1 MFMKS
6 NTLSIV
12 MYHYVRDLKNS
23 RYPRIKGFD
32 ISEFKS
38 QIEFFK
44 SNYNIIT
51 MEQLIS
57 AITPP
62 PSKSL
67 SNSINSL
74 ESSHT
79 TNCSAIDSSKL
90 PKNPLLLT
98 FDDGYIDHYTN
109 VFPILKEHK
118 IQGSF
123 FMPGRTIAENALLDV
138 NKIHFILASAP
149 LDSLL
154 NDLLEKMDFY
164 RGREFSYPSN
174 DELFKQY
181 AKDERFD
188 TKEVVF
194 IKRILQAALP
204 ERLRNIIASELFA
217 KYLGLA
223 EDRFARE
230 LYMNYD
236 QIALM
241 KREGMFIGFHGYE
254 HYWLSTLS
262 EEEIRTDMIK
272 GLEVISPYVDKNA
285 WVCCYPFGSYDERV
299 VKIASE
305 MGCILGVTTEVRLAH
320 LKSENPLLLPRLDCN
335 DYPPRS
341 EKYKVIGGIK

>member
-1 MFMKS
+1 M
-6 NTLSIV
+6 
-12 MYHYVRDLKNS
+12 
-23 RYPRIKGFD
+23 
-32 ISEFKS
+32 
-38 QIEFFK
+38 
-44 SNYNIIT
+44 
-51 MEQLIS
+51 
-57 AITPP
+57 
-62 PSKSL
+62 
-67 SNSINSL
+67 
-74 ESSHT
+74 
-79 TNCSAIDSSKL
+79 
-90 PKNPLLLT
+90 LLT

-123 FMPGRTIAENALLDV
+123 FMPGRTIAENTLLDV

-164 RGREFSYPSN
+164 RGSEFSYPSN

-188 TKEVVF
+188 TKEVIF
-194 IKRILQAALP
+194 IKRILQAVLP

-230 LYMNYD
+230 LYMNHD

-272 GLEVISPYVDKNA
+272 GLEVISPYIDKDA
-285 WVCCYPFGSYDERV
+285 WVCCYPFGDYDERV

-305 MGCILGVTTEVRLAH
+305 MGCILGVTTEVRLAN
-320 LKSENPLLLPRLDCN
+320 LRNENPLLLPRLDCN

-341 EKYKVIGGIK
+341 EKYKVIGGYCG

>member
-1 MFMKS
+1 M
-6 NTLSIV
+6 
-12 MYHYVRDLKNS
+12 
-23 RYPRIKGFD
+23 
-32 ISEFKS
+32 
-38 QIEFFK
+38 
-44 SNYNIIT
+44 
-51 MEQLIS
+51 
-57 AITPP
+57 
-62 PSKSL
+62 
-67 SNSINSL
+67 

-79 TNCSAIDSSKL
+79 INYSAIDSSKL
-90 PKNPLLLT
+90 PENPLLLT

-188 TKEVVF
+188 TKEVIF
-194 IKRILQAALP
+194 
-204 ERLRNIIASELFA
+204 
-217 KYLGLA
+217 
-223 EDRFARE
+223 
-230 LYMNYD
+230 MNHD

-262 EEEIRTDMIK
+262 EEDIRTDMAK

-285 WVCCYPFGSYDERV
+285 WVCCYPFGNYDERV

-305 MGCILGVTTEVRLAH
+305 MGCILGVTTEVRLAN
-320 LKSENPLLLPRLDCN
+320 LKNENPLLLPRLDCN

-341 EKYKVIGGIK
+341 EKYKVIGGHCE